1 MHQPFAMPPSVR
13 VPTDYRGVWIRTG
26 LQPSPDL
33 LGGTPLAASTTW
45 ARWLQTSLW
54 HADLRV
60 PDVAMAG
67 RVSAPLSSLG
77 PDQLATLTH
86 QSAFAGCTRVDPHPQ
101 GELCSWLRRIDYHPP
116 ALAPDSAW
124 VVFDS
129 PDRMIRIAQHSELT
143 ETWERLP
150 DSVGRFCALSGVDD
164 QGQPDGRLLLLA
176 GVHLCL
182 VRERRRPWPR
192 GLNPGHSLVDV
203 MLAQPEHALA
213 WLDLEVSFGRLEGT
227 NWRIERSTLPEREG
241 LSLPCSMQRWRTS
254 NEADVTLAG
263 ATSRWQVLEWTHD

>member
-13 VPTDYRGVWIRTG
+13 VPTDYRGVWMRTR
-26 LQPSPDL
+26 LHPPADQAEATPPD
-33 LGGTPLAASTTW
+33 ASTTW

-60 PDVAMAG
+60 PEEAMAG
-67 RVSAPLSSLG
+67 RVSAPLSALG
-77 PDQLATLTH
+77 PEQLAALTH
-86 QSAFAGCTRVDPHPQ
+86 QTAFAGCTRVDPHPQ
-101 GELCSWLRRIDYHPP
+101 GELCSWLRRVDYHPP

-124 VVFDS
+124 VVFDA
-129 PDRMIRIAQHSELT
+129 PDRMIRIAQHSEVS

-150 DSVGRFCALSGVDD
+150 DSVGLFRVLSGVDD
-164 QGQPDGRLLLLA
+164 QGQPDGRLLLQA
-176 GVHLCL
+176 GVYLCL

-192 GLNPGHSLVDV
+192 GLNPGHALVDV

-213 WLDLEVSFGRLEGT
+213 WLDQEVSFGRLDGT
-227 NWRIERSTLPEREG
+227 LWHIERSTLPDREG
-241 LSLPCSMQRWRTS
+241 LSVPCSMQRWRTR

-263 ATSRWQVLEWTHD
+263 VTSRWQVLEWTHD